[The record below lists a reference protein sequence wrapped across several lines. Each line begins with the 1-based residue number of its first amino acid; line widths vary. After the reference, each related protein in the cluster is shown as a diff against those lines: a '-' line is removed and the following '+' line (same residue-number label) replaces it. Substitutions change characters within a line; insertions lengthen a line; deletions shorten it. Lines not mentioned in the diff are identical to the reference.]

1 MNREIHNKELTT
13 RSDNG
18 SKAHQAYAQELSRLR
33 HPENGDPSYEACIN
47 SKNDSS
53 RNPNCGRIISR
64 YNEIEPLVGKER
76 DKNKSEKTSRMN
88 AGENNQF
95 QKPLDPTEVSAPNVT
110 KDGDHSG
117 KSVTNKIM
125 SNDQALKSKKPESKV
140 LTNKEAL
147 SEEISNIRYL
157 IEYMNNNNNKQI
169 I

>member
-13 RSDNG
+13 RTDDG

-33 HPENGDPSYEACIN
+33 HPENGDPSYEFCVN

-53 RNPNCGRIISR
+53 RNPICDKIINR
-64 YNEIEPLVGKER
+64 YNEIEPLVKKER

-95 QKPLDPTEVSAPNVT
+95 QKPLDPTEVKVAKVT
-110 KDGDHSG
+110 RDADHSG

-125 SNDQALKSKKPESKV
+125 SNDQALKSKKTDI

-157 IEYMNNNNNKQI
+157 IEYMNNNNKKQI